1 MKGGTCMLSYVY
13 VLSPCVFVPDHKE
26 ASSTKYAQNGTL
38 MYLSEAL
45 LVGKQILLEF

>member
-13 VLSPCVFVPDHKE
+13 VFSLCFFPDHKE
-26 ASSTKYAQNGTL
+26 ASSTTYAQNGTL